1 MEAIKEIIG
10 STVLSL
16 QGLNVD
22 SEQIIIETDNGTYKM
37 YHDQDCCET
46 VSVDDVV
53 GELKLGSKILD
64 FIEKTND
71 GENDYG
77 TFTWTF
83 YTIVTDKGYCDIKWY
98 GESNGYYSESVYFE
112 KIN

>member
-10 STVLSL
+10 STVLSVS
-16 QGLNVD
+16 GLSID
-22 SEQIIIETDNGTYKM
+22 SEEIIIETDNGTYKM
-37 YHDQDCCET
+37 YHQQDCCET

-71 GENDYG
+71 GENYHG

-98 GESNGYYSESVYFE
+98 GSSNGYYSESVYFE
-112 KIN
+112 KIK